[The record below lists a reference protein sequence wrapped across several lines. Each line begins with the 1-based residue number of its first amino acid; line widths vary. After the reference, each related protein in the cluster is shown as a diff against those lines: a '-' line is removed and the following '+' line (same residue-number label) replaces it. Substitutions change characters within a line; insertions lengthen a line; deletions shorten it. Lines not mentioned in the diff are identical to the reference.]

1 MAFQFPFLATLE
13 QLPRPGR
20 PDRVAVAVERL
31 IDRAE
36 MVSAE
41 CTAAIKE
48 ILGHT
53 QGFRLMAA
61 IFGNSPFL
69 TEAIL
74 AEPTFWV
81 SLLNHGPDA
90 TFAELCAPI
99 NDELAGTQQSSDL
112 MRNLRQAKRR
122 AALTI
127 AVADICGT
135 WPLLR
140 VTGALSE
147 FADRCLSVAAG
158 HALAVRRALKGEV
171 LTADLVADSRRGLI
185 ILGMGKLGAHE
196 LNYSSDVDL
205 IVLYDPDRVSP
216 GVMALRDTLRETYVR
231 FAQDLVRLIQER
243 TGDGY
248 VFRVDLRLRPDPAS
262 TPAALSVLAAETY
275 YETVGQNWERAAMI
289 KARLVAG
296 DADAAALFQR
306 HLKPFIWRRHLDF
319 AAINDIH
326 SIKRQINA
334 HKGGTEAI
342 LGHDLKLGRGGIREI
357 EFFVQTQQ
365 LIWGG
370 RDASLRLRPTL
381 EVLEALVQAGRVQRP
396 IADAMADA
404 YEKLRTWEHRVQMVD
419 DQQTHKLPV
428 DPGTFAALAAFSGF
442 ATAEDFA
449 EAVASTLQQVR
460 SHYGDLFEE
469 SPALSGPGNLVFT
482 GVEDDPDTLTTLE
495 SMGFSDASSLSDT
508 VRGWHYGRIRATRS
522 ARAREL
528 LTELLPALLR
538 ALSQTPDPMA
548 AFRRFDR
555 FLSNL
560 TAGVQIL
567 SLFHQNPGVL
577 DLVAEIMGSAP
588 GLADHL
594 ARHPRLLDGLIH
606 DARRISADL
615 PPMVAVELEQDLR
628 RDLAQ
633 AQGFE
638 EVLDSVRRWTGD
650 RRFQIGVALLRG
662 EISPEVAA
670 LALSAVAE
678 SVIAALLPEVR
689 RTFAQTH
696 GHVPSGEFCVQAL
709 GKLGARELTPTSD
722 LDLVFLYRV
731 PDGIDQSDGP
741 KPLPP
746 SLYFQRLG
754 QRLIAA
760 LTVLTAEGELYQV
773 DMRLRPSGNKGPIAC
788 SLQSF
793 AAYQADEAW
802 TWEHMA
808 LIRARAVAGDVTLCR
823 AAEAVRAAI
832 LSRPRDAGAIL
843 IDVADMRGRIAK
855 ERPGTGPFDVKDRP
869 GGLLDVEFIAQGVIL
884 SQVALGAADVPDDLG
899 NTLFALGWL
908 TQSGA
913 LTVEAGET
921 LMRAC
926 RLWQRL
932 QVFLRL
938 AGTGKFDPATA
949 PEGVRRALVQVAGL
963 LDFSALEQDM
973 TESAARVRQLF
984 TDLIDAPAQAARAT
998 LTHKQP
1004 H

>member
-1 MAFQFPFLATLE
+1 MAFQFPFLATLDG
-13 QLPRPGR
+13 LPRPGR
-20 PDRVAVAVERL
+20 PDRVAVAIERL
-31 IDRAE
+31 LDRAE
-36 MVSAE
+36 AAGAE
-41 CTAAIKE
+41 CVAAIRE
-48 ILGHT
+48 MLEHP
-53 QGFRLMAA
+53 QGSPLIAA

-74 AEPTFWV
+74 AEPAFFV
-81 SLLNHGPDA
+81 ALLTQGPDA
-90 TFAELCAPI
+90 TFAELLTPI
-99 NDELAGTQQSSDL
+99 NDELAAVAQSPDL
-112 MRNLRQAKRR
+112 MRRLRHAKRR

-127 AVADICGT
+127 AVADLCGT

-158 HALAVRRALKGEV
+158 HALAVKRVQKGEV
-171 LTADLVADSRRGLI
+171 LTPALVADSRRGLI
-185 ILGMGKLGAHE
+185 ILGMGKLGARE

-205 IVLYDPDRVSP
+205 ILLYDPDRVSP
-216 GVMALRDTLRETYVR
+216 GVVALRDTLRETYVR
-231 FAQDLVRLIQER
+231 FAQDLVKLIQER

-296 DADAAALFQR
+296 DVDAAALFQR
-306 HLKPFIWRRHLDF
+306 NLRPFIWRRHLDF

-370 RDASLRLRPTL
+370 RDPSLRLRPTL
-381 EVLEALVQAGRVQRP
+381 EVLEALVRAGRVQRP
-396 IADAMADA
+396 IADALADA
-404 YEKLRTWEHRVQMVD
+404 YEKLRTWEHRVQMVE
-419 DQQTHKLPV
+419 DQQTHKLPT
-428 DPGTFAALAAFSGF
+428 DPEAFAALAAFSGF
-442 ATAEDFA
+442 ASAQAF
-449 EAVASTLQQVR
+449 AVAVAETLGQVR

-469 SPALSGPGNLVFT
+469 SPPLSGPGNLVFT
-482 GVEDDPDTLTTLE
+482 GADDDPETITTLQG
-495 SMGFSDASSLSDT
+495 MGFADASSLSET
-508 VRGWHYGRIRATRS
+508 VRGWHHGRIRATRS

-528 LTELLPALLR
+528 LTELMPTLLQAL
-538 ALSQTPDPMA
+538 AQMPDPMA
-548 AFRRFDR
+548 TFGRFDR
-555 FLSNL
+555 FLTNL
-560 TAGVQIL
+560 PAGVQIL

-588 GLADHL
+588 GLAEHL
-594 ARHPRLLDGLIH
+594 ARHSRLLDGLIH

-615 PPMVAVELEQDLR
+615 PVMIEADLAEDLA

-633 AQGFE
+633 TQGFE
-638 EVLDSVRRWTGD
+638 DVLDSVRRWTGD

-662 EISPEVAA
+662 EITPEAA
-670 LALSAVAE
+670 ARALSAVAD
-678 SVIAALLPEVR
+678 SVIAALLPQVHRE
-689 RTFAQTH
+689 FAQTH
-696 GHVPSGEFCVQAL
+696 GQVPGGEFCVLGL

-722 LDLVFLYRV
+722 LDLVFIYRMPETV
-731 PDGIDQSDGP
+731 EQSDGG

-760 LTVLTAEGELYQV
+760 LTVLTAAGELYQV
-773 DMRLRPSGNKGPIAC
+773 DMRLRPSGNKGPVAC
-788 SLQSF
+788 SLDSF
-793 AAYQADEAW
+793 TTYQTDDAW

-808 LIRARAVAGDVTLCR
+808 LIRARTVAGDARLC
-823 AAEAVRAAI
+823 AAVQAVRMET
-832 LSRPRDAGAIL
+832 LTRPRDKGLIL
-843 IDVADMRGRIAK
+843 ADVADMRARIAK
-855 ERPGTGPFDVKDRP
+855 ERPGSGPFDVKDRP
-869 GGLLDVEFIAQGVIL
+869 GGLVDIEFIAQGLIL
-884 SQVALGAADVPDDLG
+884 STVAPGAKALPDDLG
-899 NTLFALGWL
+899 NTLTALQWL
-908 TQSGA
+908 IDQGA
-913 LTVEAGET
+913 VTPEAGEV
-921 LMRAC
+921 LLHAC

-932 QVFLRL
+932 QVLLRL

-949 PEGVRRALVQVAGL
+949 PEGMRRALVHAAGV
-963 LDFSALEQDM
+963 LDFSALEQEM
-973 TESAARVRQLF
+973 SEAATRVRRLF
-984 TDLIDAPAQAARAT
+984 TDLIDAPAQRPAPPEGDAR
-998 LTHKQP
+998 P
-1004 H
+1004 